1 MSLSL
6 CEIVHLHKI
15 TKRILYASESKVC
28 LFVIFIVEGENAL
41 IEPENALIES
51 ENALIAF

>member
-6 CEIVHLHKI
+6 CETVHFHEI
-15 TKRILYASESKVC
+15 TKRILYASELKVC
-28 LFVIFIVEGENAL
+28 LFVIFIVDGENAL